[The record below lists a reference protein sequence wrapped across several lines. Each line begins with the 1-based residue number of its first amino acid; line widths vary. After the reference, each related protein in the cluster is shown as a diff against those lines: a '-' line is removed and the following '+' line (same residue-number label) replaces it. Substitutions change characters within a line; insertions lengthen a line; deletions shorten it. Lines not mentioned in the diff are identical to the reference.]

1 VSLPEGDRR
10 AQSRNPFFPQQ
21 QILGNKQ
28 IRWWWNNAHQALY
41 DDGDGHGD
49 APKGPATEWIAQS
62 KPVVFTEYGFPACD
76 KCTNQPNVFFD
87 AKSTESATPYWS
99 AWRNA
104 DGGGFLPKP
113 DQNLQLLALQAIY
126 EYWFTE
132 GHNAVSSA
140 GIKMIEPAFCS
151 VWNWDA
157 RPFPTF
163 PKLSGV
169 WGDAGNWAAG
179 NWLNGKGPFLTPPV
193 PDAPFVPG
201 PYPAFPTLARIGWSV
216 HYRPGFTTGTHE
228 HVSGRGSR
236 FARTAAAVW
245 EIELVVDLL
254 TMDVVQDFQTL
265 AGFYEMSKGQDLPL
279 TFPVD
284 PALGI
289 GSPVNCRFAD
299 DSEDLEEF
307 MNRLWQAG
315 SLKLRAVKE

>member
-140 GIKMIEPAFCS
+140 GIKMIEPAVLLGMELGRAAVPDLPEAFRSLGRCGQLGGGKLAERKRTVSHPAGAGRS
-151 VWNWDA
+151 VRA
-157 RPFPTF
+157 RA
-163 PKLSGV
+163 LSGV
-169 WGDAGNWAAG
+169 SHARQDR
-179 NWLNGKGPFLTPPV
+179 LERPLPP
-193 PDAPFVPG
+193 
-201 PYPAFPTLARIGWSV
+201 
-216 HYRPGFTTGTHE
+216 
-228 HVSGRGSR
+228 
-236 FARTAAAVW
+236 
-245 EIELVVDLL
+245 
-254 TMDVVQDFQTL
+254 
-265 AGFYEMSKGQDLPL
+265 
-279 TFPVD
+279 
-284 PALGI
+284 
-289 GSPVNCRFAD
+289 
-299 DSEDLEEF
+299 
-307 MNRLWQAG
+307 RLHDG
-315 SLKLRAVKE
+315 HP